1 MAQVDKQNRANGF
14 SRRDFLRWSGLT
26 GGSLFL
32 AACAAPA
39 APAASPA
46 QPAASEGAA
55 APAAPAAEQTT
66 ISWWNQ
72 FSTAITQE
80 VFPVVVGEFEALYP
94 DIKVEFEISG
104 GPPGGGE
111 YIEVLLARIAAGNPP
126 DTITLWTPPS
136 QFGAQ
141 GALAAIDD
149 YMANAKWAKPDA
161 FYEGPLK
168 SCQWNGSTYGLPASA
183 GAGSIFINADKFTEA
198 GISTKREDFP
208 TTWAGLQEL
217 SAKFTQWEGA
227 DLKQAGI
234 VPWAAGWLK
243 PVWSALNGGKIF
255 DADANAYALDS
266 AQNAE
271 WLGEWV
277 KWLDADYGGDIEK
290 LNLYGTW
297 GGAYPDGAY
306 QLGLAAMTLDG
317 SWACTDAEIPFA
329 WEVMPFPV
337 GPSGSKSVTG
347 FYPNWWAMPKG
358 TPHPDQGFLF
368 SEYLC
373 TEGWVTWYKAVMDTP
388 AWKDFPADVLT
399 QKLVD
404 GVGLERAQEIH
415 NFYAKQLESTAEMWN
430 SPIEDFASDTLDA
443 AIDEVLHKTKS
454 PAEALAETQAVVEAK
469 LQERLA
475 G

>member
-1 MAQVDKQNRANGF
+1 MPTVDKQSRTNGF

-39 APAASPA
+39 APPA
-46 QPAASEGAA
+46 QPAASEGAV
-55 APAAPAAEQTT
+55 APAAPAPEQTT

-72 FSTAITQE
+72 FSSATTQA

-141 GALAAIDD
+141 GALATIDD
-149 YMANAKWAKPDA
+149 YMSNAKWAKPDA

-168 SCQWNGSTYGLPASA
+168 SCQWDGSTYGLPASA
-183 GAGSIFINADKFTEA
+183 GAGSIFINSAKFEEM
-198 GISTKREDFP
+198 GVSTKREDFP
-208 TTWAGLQEL
+208 KTWAELQAL
-217 SAKFTQWEGA
+217 SAKFTKWEGA

-234 VPWAAGWLK
+234 VPWSAGWLK
-243 PVWSALNGGKIF
+243 PVWSELNGGKLF
-255 DADANAYALDS
+255 DTESNSYVIDS

-277 KWLDADYGGDIEK
+277 KWLDAEYGGDIEQ
-290 LNLYGTW
+290 LNLYGDW
-297 GGAYPDGAY
+297 GSAYPDGPY
-306 QLGLAAMTLDG
+306 QLGLGAMTISG
-317 SWACTDAEIPFA
+317 SWACTDADIPFA

-368 SEYLC
+368 CEYLC

-388 AWKDFPADVLT
+388 AWKDFPTGVLT
-399 QKLVD
+399 QKLVE

-415 NFYAKQLESTAEMWN
+415 DFYAAALQQTAGMWN

-443 AIDEVLHKTKS
+443 AIDEVLHKTKG
-454 PAEALAETQAVVEAK
+454 PA
-469 LQERLA
+469 
-475 G
+475 